1 LILKS
6 SVSASDLRD
15 HLSSRLPEYMIPDH
29 LVRLD
34 ELPFNAS
41 GKVDLALLPL
51 PDSENSL
58 PREESI
64 LGPETEIQEEI
75 TSILSALL
83 GGRPVGLQDN
93 FFRLGGHSLLAAQVI
108 TRVRSAFG
116 VELSLRTVF
125 ESPTVAGLSVAIEEK
140 ILAQLAASS
149 IDDSPESPGH
159 DRQLN

>member
-1 LILKS
+1 
-6 SVSASDLRD
+6 
-15 HLSSRLPEYMIPDH
+15 
-29 LVRLD
+29 
-34 ELPFNAS
+34 
-41 GKVDLALLPL
+41 
-51 PDSENSL
+51 
-58 PREESI
+58 
-64 LGPETEIQEEI
+64 
-75 TSILSALL
+75 
-83 GGRPVGLQDN
+83 
-93 FFRLGGHSLLAAQVI
+93 VI